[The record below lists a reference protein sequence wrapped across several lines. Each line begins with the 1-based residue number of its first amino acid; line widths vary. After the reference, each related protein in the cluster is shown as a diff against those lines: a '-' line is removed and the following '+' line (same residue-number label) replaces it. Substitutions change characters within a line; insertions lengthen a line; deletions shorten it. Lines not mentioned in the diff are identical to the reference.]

1 MQERRR
7 IQRRKNDKGS
17 EFPLQTRIGEV
28 IESDRRH
35 LPDSRM
41 DNFSVE
47 EITCEDFISELSRS
61 S

>member
-1 MQERRR
+1 MRE
-7 IQRRKNDKGS
+7 RRKNQRRRNGNDRD
-17 EFPLQTRIGEV
+17 FPLQTREGEI

-35 LPDSRM
+35 LPDRRM
-41 DNFSVE
+41 DNFTVE